1 MVTTDLIMKLNDAS
15 KYLNN
20 NNKNIEANELD
31 DLSKH
36 LKDANI
42 SKADLEEIKKNIVN
56 RCDIRWLGEIY
67 IKEMAT
73 MYKWW
78 NFLGEMKILAEKL

>member
-1 MVTTDLIMKLNDAS
+1 MVTTALITKLNYAS
-15 KYLNN
+15 KFLNN
-20 NNKNIEANELD
+20 NNETIEANELEG
-31 DLSKH
+31 LSKQ

-56 RCDIRWLGEIY
+56 RCDIRWLDEIY

-78 NFLGEMKILAEKL
+78 NFLGEIKILAEKL

>member
-1 MVTTDLIMKLNDAS
+1 MVTTALITKLNYAS
-15 KYLNN
+15 KFLNN
-20 NNKNIEANELD
+20 NNETIEANELEG
-31 DLSKH
+31 LSKQ

-78 NFLGEMKILAEKL
+78 NFLGEIKILAEKL